1 MAEFLIRLR
10 ATSNGIVDLAG
21 NEWTNNGVT
30 ISNTQLVTGGHAM
43 VFDGKSYLKTMSNN
57 LSIAQDEDFTLSVH
71 YKVSSDKAL
80 PAIFSS
86 QVVGTGNGGDYG
98 QCLYGQFS
106 SSKPAY
112 NPHRYWSSAM
122 TSTIDVNDNT
132 PTHIA
137 IVRKNNVITMY
148 IDGISSVSAT
158 VGEEQIFG
166 LRGCLIGYDGYQPQ
180 YTMFT
185 GEIDDVCLIKG
196 TALWDGNFTPPTD
209 YLSYTGKK
217 AFLSSNSLYTGA
229 SLTQLTNSWDTLTN
243 TQKEELIPLFSDT
256 IPSIAN
262 LSTIS
267 PFRILTDDI
276 SVNSVK
282 VTGQPKPQTITP
294 TSLINTGAVTSLQSI
309 TATNTITDTIV
320 KFAITTDLSTY
331 KVYDST
337 QSAWVTST
345 NIEEDGMSI
354 TQLNSLTPQILALL
368 DVSNGIAFKQCF
380 ITTSS
385 SASAELSDISAV
397 VNITGSW
404 SQSVHGTDYT
414 VSYPNNTTMAVNLL
428 TNGDYIINYPVT
440 Q

>member
-1 MAEFLIRLR
+1 MAEFLVRLR
-10 ATSNGIVDLAG
+10 GTADGIVDLAG

-43 VFDGKSYLKTMSNN
+43 VFDGSSYLKTMSNN

-71 YKVSSDKAL
+71 CKISNNTSR

-209 YLSYTGKK
+209 YLSYTSKK
-217 AFLSSNSLYTGA
+217 AFLSSNSLYTGV

-243 TQKEELIPLFSDT
+243 TQKEKLIPLFSDT

-267 PFRILTDDI
+267 PFRVLTDDT
-276 SVNSVK
+276 SLSNVK
-282 VTGQPKPQTITP
+282 VTGQPKPQIIEP
-294 TSLINTGAVTSLQSI
+294 TSLINTGAVSTIQSI
-309 TATNTITDTIV
+309 NMTNILTDAVV

-331 KVYDST
+331 KVYDATNST
-337 QSAWVTST
+337 WKIST

-354 TQLNSLTPQILALL
+354 AQINALTPDILALL
-368 DVSNGIAFKQCF
+368 DISNGIAFKQCF
-380 ITTSS
+380 IATSEN
-385 SASAELSDISAV
+385 ASAELSEISAV
-397 VNITGSW
+397 VDIDGSW
-404 SQSVHGTDYT
+404 SQSVHGTDYN
-414 VSYPNNTTMAVNLL
+414 VAYPNKTTMSVRLL
-428 TNGDYIINYPVT
+428 TNGDYIINYPIS
-440 Q
+440 